1 MLLVPTLLVT
11 SSIAVLVWGWA
22 IGSFLV
28 ARWLYNHSPVAVQG
42 DMRIDTAGKSM
53 GVVKDENGIDASIE
67 KN

>member
-28 ARWLYNHSPVAVQG
+28 ARWLYNHAPVAVQG